1 MLTVKWYQTR
11 LTAFAISLV
20 FLIDSLPLVQAADE
34 SVAQGVT
41 PTPPASV
48 IKPGRP
54 HGGQHDPHA
63 QLGPEK
69 LITVALQHRAE
80 GRYPEALDVMDQA
93 ISKYPKNA
101 ELFTIRGS
109 LRLEQNRLTEALQD
123 LETAAKLDPTNP
135 AILVNRAQ
143 AYKGFGRN
151 KDALQDLDRAIELN
165 PDFLAARFNR
175 GAMYHSQGKLKKALA
190 DFNHCIA
197 VEPHLAAPYFNRAST
212 YEALGQKDNAI
223 ADFKRFIELS
233 DNKEWKETAQ
243 QLLDKLEAS
252 NKQNKNTTPSNNGSG

>member
-1 MLTVKWYQTR
+1 MINIQGYRAR
-11 LTAFAISLV
+11 LVTNAASLV
-20 FLIDSLPLVQAADE
+20 FLIAPLQFLQAADE
-34 SVAQGVT
+34 PVAQASSV
-41 PTPPASV
+41 PPSSV

-63 QLGPEK
+63 TLGPDK

-93 ISKYPKNA
+93 IIKFPKNA

-123 LETAAKLDPTNP
+123 LETAASLDPANP

-151 KDALQDLDRAIELN
+151 KDALQDLNRAIDLN

-175 GAMYHSQGKLKKALA
+175 GAMYHTNGELDKALI

-197 VEPHLAAPYFNRAST
+197 IEPHLAAPYFNRAST
-212 YEALGQKDNAI
+212 YEALGQNDNAI
-223 ADFKRFIELS
+223 ADFRRFIELS
-233 DNKEWKETAQ
+233 DNKEWKKTAQ

-252 NKQNKNTTPSNNGSG
+252 NSKNKTQDNNTSG

>member
-1 MLTVKWYQTR
+1 MLNTKWYRAR
-11 LTAFAISLV
+11 LVATATSLA
-20 FLIDSLPLVQAADE
+20 FLIAPLQLLQAADE
-34 SVAQGVT
+34 PVPQVS
-41 PTPPASV
+41 PKPPSPV

-69 LITVALQHRAE
+69 LIAVALQHRAE

-93 ISKYPKNA
+93 IIKYPKNA

-135 AILVNRAQ
+135 AILVNRSQ

-151 KDALQDLDRAIELN
+151 KDALRDLNRAIELN

-175 GAMYHSQGKLKKALA
+175 GAMYHSQGELEMALV
-190 DFNHCIA
+190 DFSHCIA
-197 VEPHLAAPYFNRAST
+197 IDPHLAAPYFNRAST
-212 YEALGQKDNAI
+212 YEALGQNDNAI

-233 DNKEWKETAQ
+233 ENKEWKKTAQ

-252 NKQNKNTTPSNNGSG
+252 HKKNNNKNNSG

>member
-1 MLTVKWYQTR
+1 MLKHKQYRVR
-11 LTAFAISLV
+11 LIAVAISLT
-20 FLIDSLPLVQAADE
+20 FFITLMQNLYAADA
-34 SVAQGVT
+34 VDKQA
-41 PTPPASV
+41 PAASSSS
-48 IKPGRP
+48 IMQPGRP
-54 HGGQHDPHA
+54 HGQQHPHA
-63 QLGPEK
+63 KLGPEK

-93 ISKYPKNA
+93 ISKYPGNA

-143 AYKGFGRN
+143 VYKGFGRN
-151 KDALQDLDRAIELN
+151 KDALQDLNRAIELN

-175 GAMYHSQGKLKKALA
+175 GAMYHSQGEFEKALA
-190 DFNHCIA
+190 DFSRCIA
-197 VEPHLAAPYFNRAST
+197 VDPHLAAPYFNRAST
-212 YEALGQKDNAI
+212 YEALGQNKNAI

-233 DNKEWKETAQ
+233 DNKEWKKTAQ
-243 QLLDKLEAS
+243 ELVDKIETS
-252 NKQNKNTTPSNNGSG
+252 HKKNKKQDKDNSG

>member
-1 MLTVKWYQTR
+1 MLNTKWYQTR
-11 LTAFAISLV
+11 LIASAISLV
-20 FLIDSLPLVQAADE
+20 FLIVHLPIQAAE
-34 SVAQGVT
+34 ETAQGVT
-41 PTPPASV
+41 TPPSL

-69 LITVALQHRAE
+69 LIAVALQHHAE

-93 ISKYPKNA
+93 IIKYPKNA

-123 LETAAKLDPTNP
+123 LETAAKLDPSNP
-135 AILVNRAQ
+135 AILVNRSQ

-151 KDALQDLDRAIELN
+151 KDALRDLNRAIELN

-175 GAMYHSQGKLKKALA
+175 GAMYHSQGELEKALV
-190 DFNHCIA
+190 DFSHCIA
-197 VEPHLAAPYFNRAST
+197 VDPHLAAPYFNRAST
-212 YEALGQKDNAI
+212 YEALGQNENAI
-223 ADFKRFIELS
+223 ADFRRFIELN
-233 DNKEWKETAQ
+233 DNKEWDKTAQ
-243 QLLDKLEAS
+243 QLVDKLEAS
-252 NKQNKNTTPSNNGSG
+252 HKKNKDKNNSG